1 MASTEAEVRPTE
13 ALAVIKPEPPSTVML
28 LQTAIQQ
35 GASVEALEKLV
46 DLHERLKA
54 NEAKAAYFV
63 ALTDFQAECPVVPK
77 RKTAGQGSFTYRYA
91 PLEDIVKAVS
101 PLLRKHGL
109 SYRFD
114 TQFFAD
120 PPAQLVTCTV
130 YHVQGHSES
139 SEFRTPVDTGAR
151 MNDMQK
157 SASAQT
163 YAKRYAFCNALGIL
177 TGDDDDDG
185 ASGGHSR
192 PQPVATP
199 SSSVADQQW
208 ATSAPAFV
216 PPSPRPVGKNLV
228 PLKRTPRD
236 EAEPDPLAA
245 QRQEMVERAV
255 ALELLERK
263 SNELEPLAE
272 DVALVRARKRC
283 DQFLD
288 RLYGK
293 TLATATKSEL
303 EGIGRIIEKNTAKV
317 EAAAVAQAV
326 ATQYRAP
333 E

>member
-1 MASTEAEVRPTE
+1 MNVMASTEAEVRPTE
-13 ALAVIKPEPPSTVML
+13 ELAVVEPAPLPVEAL
-28 LQTAIQQ
+28 LQTAIQH
-35 GASVEALEKLV
+35 GASVETLEKLLV
-46 DLHERLKA
+46 MRAALKA
-54 NEAKAAYFV
+54 EEAERAFFE
-63 ALTDFQAECPVVPK
+63 ALSAFQADCPVISK
-77 RKTAGQGSFTYRYA
+77 TKTATVETKTGGRYTYRYA
-91 PLEDIVKAVS
+91 PLDVIVAAVS
-101 PLLRKHGL
+101 AILRNHGL

-114 TQFFAD
+114 TRFEAD
-120 PPAQLVTCTV
+120 PPAQVVICTV
-130 YHVQGHSES
+130 HHRDGHQES
-139 SEFRTPVDTGAR
+139 SEFRTPVDSGAR

-177 TGDDDDDG
+177 TRDDDDDG

-199 SSSVADQQW
+199 SSSDQQW

-216 PPSPRPVGKNLV
+216 PPSPPPVGKNLV

-272 DVALVRARKRC
+272 DVALKRARKRC

-303 EGIGRIIEKNTAKV
+303 EGIGRIID
-317 EAAAVAQAV
+317 
-326 ATQYRAP
+326 
-333 E
+333 

>member
-1 MASTEAEVRPTE
+1 AEVRPTE
-13 ALAVIKPEPPSTVML
+13 ALAVVEPAPPSSMVL
-28 LQTAIQQ
+28 LQAAIQA
-35 GASVEALEKLV
+35 GADVETLERLLA
-46 DLHERLKA
+46 LHERVKA
-54 NEAKAAYFV
+54 KEARDAYFE
-63 ALTDFQAECPVVPK
+63 ALSAFQAECPVIPK
-77 RKTAGQGSFTYRYA
+77 RKTAGHGRFTYRYA
-91 PLEDIVKAVS
+91 PLEDIVKAVP

-139 SEFRTPVDTGAR
+139 SEFRTPVDASAR

-199 SSSVADQQW
+199 SSSDQQW

-255 ALELLERK
+255 ALELLERQ
-263 SNELEPLAE
+263 SN
-272 DVALVRARKRC
+272 
-283 DQFLD
+283 
-288 RLYGK
+288 
-293 TLATATKSEL
+293 
-303 EGIGRIIEKNTAKV
+303 
-317 EAAAVAQAV
+317 
-326 ATQYRAP
+326 
-333 E
+333 